1 MPLSWSAARVAAL
14 VLVFI
19 VTSSAVLLAGVSPGD
34 YATNFGLSAEQ
45 IASERHRLGLD
56 RPVGRQY
63 TRWLTRAVTFDFG
76 ESFQYQQPVMDLVR
90 QRAANTALLALSAL
104 VVATLMGIPAGVM
117 TGSRRSGLLT
127 RLIRGASL
135 VLLSVPPL
143 IGSLVLITIAARTG
157 WLPVSGMGGPA
168 SFVVPTLALALPI
181 AATLERLQSQ
191 SIREAL
197 QRPSMIAAAS
207 RGVPG
212 ARLVWR
218 HGWRLSLG
226 PLLAIYGVIVGSLF
240 SGSFAVEMVTSWPGP
255 RRADAPGADD
265 ARHLP
270 RRGLRRRRRR
280 LSRGRRAGDRRRA
293 CVRGS
298 TRARSWRACLRR
310 VLPPSR
316 RPRGQRPAHA

>member
-1 MPLSWSAARVAAL
+1 MLLFLVRRALAAL
-14 VLVFI
+14 ALVFI

-34 YATNFGLSAEQ
+34 YATNFGRTAEQ

-56 RPVGRQY
+56 LPVGRQY

-127 RLIRGASL
+127 RVIRGASL

-157 WLPVSGMGGPA
+157 WLPVSGMEGPA

-240 SGSFAVEMVTSWPGP
+240 SGSFAVEMVTSWPGLGALMRQALMMRDTYLVAGCAAAGAACLAAGVLATDVAHAFADP
-255 RRADAPGADD
+255 R
-265 ARHLP
+265 
-270 RRGLRRRRRR
+270 
-280 LSRGRRAGDRRRA
+280 
-293 CVRGS
+293 VRGAGG
-298 TRARSWRACLRR
+298 RA
-310 VLPPSR
+310 
-316 RPRGQRPAHA
+316 